1 MTHSPGGEFQAGG
14 KPAPP
19 WLAKLARGVS
29 GIPRVLDTE
38 DEAALLSNVFEQT
51 AASASDTVYSPYD
64 RVWKHFFPPQ
74 ELANEPRAEQ
84 GSAVLINE

>member
-19 WLAKLARGVS
+19 WLAKLARAVS

-64 RVWKHFFPPQ
+64 TFGSIFSRRKSSETNHAQNRVQ
-74 ELANEPRAEQ
+74 QCL
-84 GSAVLINE
+84 